1 MDTIA
6 AADLLKDKGC
16 ELLGI
21 VNVVGSS
28 LARMSDH
35 LMYLHVGPEIGVA
48 STKAYIGMLT
58 AQLLLANHWDEKNG
72 ASLGVTKE
80 DIYALPDL
88 IKKSL
93 LLEDQIKKIAEDIYK
108 HESVYFIGRGL
119 DFSLA
124 AEGALKLKE
133 ISYLHAEALPA
144 GELKHGTL
152 ALIDDGVPVIVTG
165 SQSNLI
171 EKTVSNVQEVIARG
185 GNVIGIGDT
194 LSLIN
199 I

>member
-58 AQLLLANHWDEKNG
+58 AQLL
-72 ASLGVTKE
+72 
-80 DIYALPDL
+80 
-88 IKKSL
+88 
-93 LLEDQIKKIAEDIYK
+93 
-108 HESVYFIGRGL
+108 
-119 DFSLA
+119 
-124 AEGALKLKE
+124 
-133 ISYLHAEALPA
+133 
-144 GELKHGTL
+144 
-152 ALIDDGVPVIVTG
+152 
-165 SQSNLI
+165 
-171 EKTVSNVQEVIARG
+171 
-185 GNVIGIGDT
+185 
-194 LSLIN
+194 SLIH